1 MPSVANVHVR
11 DLPDALHLALKERA
25 AMEGRSV
32 NEVIVRAL
40 GRAAAQPTPAEFA
53 ARVRRAQD
61 VPPTL
66 TPGELSAAVRAS
78 RPAP

>member
-53 ARVRRAQD
+53 AFLKADIARW
-61 VPPTL
+61 
-66 TPGELSAAVRAS
+66 
-78 RPAP
+78 APLIKQSGAKAD